1 MKKLTG
7 ILKTILSQ
15 RIIIAALMLNVFQS
29 GSAFSVQDT
38 IKLTALQD
46 NTLYED
52 AAGSISNGQGK
63 YLYSG
68 KGSTGLIRRALVRFM
83 LVEFLPPCSKILNV
97 SLKMHLSGGAAA
109 NKTIELRKIK

>member
-1 MKKLTG
+1 MKKLTE
-7 ILKTILSQ
+7 IFKTFLNQ
-15 RIIIAALMLNVFQS
+15 RIIIAALMLIVFQS
-29 GSAFSVQDT
+29 GSAFSAQDT

-68 KGSTGLIRRALVRFM
+68 KGSTGSVSYTHLDVYKRQILMQQTELVI
-83 LVEFLPPCSKILNV
+83 S
-97 SLKMHLSGGAAA
+97 
-109 NKTIELRKIK
+109 

>member
-1 MKKLTG
+1 MKKLTE
-7 ILKTILSQ
+7 IFKTFLNQ
-15 RIIIAALMLNVFQS
+15 RIIIAALMLIVFQS
-29 GSAFSVQDT
+29 GSAFSAQDT

-68 KGSTGLIRRALVRFM
+68 KGSTG
-83 LVEFLPPCSKILNV
+83 
-97 SLKMHLSGGAAA
+97 
-109 NKTIELRKIK
+109 